1 MLKRRL
7 IHEYRY
13 DERLKTEEE
22 SIRLTDTGLVMELE
36 HLKTKTR
43 LIDEKFPSVRGEC
56 ETSMR

>member
-1 MLKRRL
+1 VLKRRL